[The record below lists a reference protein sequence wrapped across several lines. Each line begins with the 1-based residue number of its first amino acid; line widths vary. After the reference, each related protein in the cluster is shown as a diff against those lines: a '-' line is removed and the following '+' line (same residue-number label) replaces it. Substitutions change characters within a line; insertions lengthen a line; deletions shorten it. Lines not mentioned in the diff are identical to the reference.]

1 MTEPTHGDD
10 SISPLMSRSSSHS
23 SVCSVSSASSCSVW
37 SSSSSLSPPY
47 CSPEIPT
54 KPFTLIP
61 SPRAA
66 EDLRTPQS
74 SLKPRI
80 RWQQRLR
87 RFLRN
92 LCCFSVSR
100 TEVE

>member
-1 MTEPTHGDD
+1 
-10 SISPLMSRSSSHS
+10 MSRSSSHS

-47 CSPEIPT
+47 YSPEIPSE
-54 KPFTLIP
+54 PYNLIL

-74 SLKPRI
+74 SLKLRI

-92 LCCFSVSR
+92 LCCFSHPR
-100 TEVE
+100 TEVD